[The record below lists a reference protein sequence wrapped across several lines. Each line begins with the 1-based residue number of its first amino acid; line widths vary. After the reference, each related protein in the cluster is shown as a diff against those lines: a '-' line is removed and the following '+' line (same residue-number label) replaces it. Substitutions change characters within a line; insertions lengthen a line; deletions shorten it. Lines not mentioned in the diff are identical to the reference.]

1 MPFTSSCF
9 LPPRCDSAHGAAA
22 ALRSKPRELELE
34 ELGSPGWEHTGW
46 VGGGAG
52 R

>member
-22 ALRSKPRELELE
+22 ALRSKPGELELE